1 MISVHLD
8 DRVNAQVRSDSEN
21 PERTQHKSL
30 QQPNFTSV
38 YMSQFSYFLLG
49 IQSKNG
55 FYIKYKCNTVCVLN
69 NPVN

>member
-38 YMSQFSYFLLG
+38 YMSQFSYFYWEFKAKMASIL
-49 IQSKNG
+49 
-55 FYIKYKCNTVCVLN
+55 NTNVILYVF
-69 NPVN
+69 